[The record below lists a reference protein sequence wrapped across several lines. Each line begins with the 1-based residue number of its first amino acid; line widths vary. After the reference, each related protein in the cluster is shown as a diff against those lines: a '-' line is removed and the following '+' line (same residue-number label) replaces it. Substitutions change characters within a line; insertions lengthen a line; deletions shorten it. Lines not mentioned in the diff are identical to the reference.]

1 LFTYYSDALYNFTWE
16 FSLLIKKLSPVVYQ
30 VKLCTSSC
38 TRIYYTR
45 IYYTWYL
52 YYRICTSCLY

>member
-38 TRIYYTR
+38 TRIYYT
-45 IYYTWYL
+45 WYL